1 MTMFQEFPEE
11 KVSDALEKAG
21 LAELIRQKGAGYLCG
36 EDGCNLSGGE
46 KQRISIARCFLKDAS
61 VLIAD
66 EVTAALDAETAV
78 HVMDEILRMRQM
90 TKIVV
95 SHKMNQRL
103 LRRYDRIIVMKNGK
117 VRETGT
123 FDELMEKKEYF
134 YSLYNVAN

>member
-1 MTMFQEFPEE
+1 M
-11 KVSDALEKAG
+11 
-21 LAELIRQKGAGYLCG
+21 IRQKGAGYLCG

-117 VRETGT
+117 VRESGT
-123 FDELMEKKEYF
+123 FDELMAKKEYF